1 MKSLLDKE
9 FISEMICGNNF
20 AYILD
25 DNSRFLSTEYKV
37 LHNQGVDGFI
47 QCMQLIYNG
56 KLLFYY
62 LTEGYNALSKIISV
76 LDAERFMSV
85 ACSLLENIIDVRNK
99 DRKSVV

>member
-56 KLLFYY
+56 K
-62 LTEGYNALSKIISV
+62 
-76 LDAERFMSV
+76 
-85 ACSLLENIIDVRNK
+85 
-99 DRKSVV
+99 